1 MVVSKGKLKAKML
14 EYFREVERTGEP
26 LIVTDH
32 GREVLVVKPVMPQMA
47 SKADILAKLRIQLFG
62 NKTADAI
69 ESDLIMAPE
78 WREEDEADDS
88 WWTNPE
94 PSR

>member
-32 GREVLVVKPVMPQMA
+32 GREVLEIRPLAQIG
-47 SKADILAKLRIQLFG
+47 SKYEIMAKLRTQLFG
-62 NKTADAI
+62 NETADSI
-69 ESDLIMAPE
+69 QSDLIMEPI

-88 WWTNPE
+88 WWTDPK
-94 PSR
+94 PSK